1 MAVLTEFS
9 AVNGSLTNN
18 IRNKEHKNTNIVTRK
33 GGNEIT
39 KDGIGKERINKHMHK
54 PINVELEINIRD
66 VHCRKRGI
74 SKHITDVAQQIKI
87 ITTL

>member
-1 MAVLTEFS
+1 VEVLTEFS
-9 AVNGSLTNN
+9 AINAPLNN
-18 IRNKEHKNTNIVTRK
+18 NTRYKEHKNTKIVTRK

-39 KDGIGKERINKHMHK
+39 KDGIGKERINKYMHK
-54 PINVELEINIRD
+54 PINVELEINTRD

-74 SKHITDVAQQIKI
+74 SRHITDVAQKIKI

>member
-1 MAVLTEFS
+1 MEVITEFS
-9 AVNGSLTNN
+9 AVNAPLNN
-18 IRNKEHKNTNIVTRK
+18 NTRNKKQKNTKIVTRK

-54 PINVELEINIRD
+54 LINVELEINTRD
-66 VHCRKRGI
+66 VHCRKRCI
-74 SKHITDVAQQIKI
+74 SRHITDVAQKIKI